1 MNTGEGFF
9 FFPCEINFKIFKNI
23 HFPGSSF
30 IYVIQTWHKPD
41 NQRLHSAWV
50 LEPSRLEDPPDCSVC
65 STEHWIHVRSC
76 SHGLPFRPSHPHLS
90 SLRPMC
96 SQGPIPFP
104 CRDTP
109 APEPALARASQK
121 VAPWRYG
128 CPRAAGLLPLRF
140 SAKAQHRLHVNFSVG
155 S

>member
-41 NQRLHSAWV
+41 NQCLHSAWV

-65 STEHWIHVRSC
+65 STEHWIQSDRAPTGSLFDPHTHISPASGRCALKGPSPFLAGILQPRSQLSHVPVRRWHHGDTDVPGRLGSSRS
-76 SHGLPFRPSHPHLS
+76 GLVPKHNIGYTLIF
-90 SLRPMC
+90 
-96 SQGPIPFP
+96 Q
-104 CRDTP
+104 
-109 APEPALARASQK
+109 
-121 VAPWRYG
+121 
-128 CPRAAGLLPLRF
+128 
-140 SAKAQHRLHVNFSVG
+140 
-155 S
+155 